1 MNHLILHHLFLLI
14 HLKIGLETLFDWWL
28 RVDQDLAHAI
38 ELTHSQRLVLTES
51 CRKRLIHVDVHL
63 GVAELLL
70 SDAEVARLTLV
81 DQDVDRG
88 ESLSRVAWIAT
99 IFPGDKAEHHV

>member
-14 HLKIGLETLFDWWL
+14 HLKIWLQALFDWWL

-38 ELTHSQRLVLTES
+38 KLTHSQRLVLTES
-51 CRKRLIHVDVHL
+51 RRERLVHVDVHL

-81 DQDVDRG
+81 DQDIDRG
-88 ESLSRVAWIAT
+88 EGLSRVAWIAA
-99 IFPGDKAEHHV
+99 IFPGNKAEHHV